1 MFSCLLCFS
10 LFLARLFS
18 RRVQPLATTSEPVQ
32 PAAAEHHLI
41 QQLYVVYNSVNL
53 KNLQEA
59 YHDAFQ
65 LKDESLTLFTLGL
78 ITLEERAKAEELYW
92 YATANAMNCCT
103 ALNLFCVFNLSFF
116 ADGSL

>member
-1 MFSCLLCFS
+1 
-10 LFLARLFS
+10 
-18 RRVQPLATTSEPVQ
+18 VQ

-92 YATANAMNCCT
+92 CGTGRERARG
-103 ALNLFCVFNLSFF
+103 NLVYVSGVFYECIQNITHILSL
-116 ADGSL
+116 SLSR